1 MTASVADPSERIQ
14 WTLSVTLRREMR
26 ERKGWQFPAWSLAEI
41 APDARQPGL
50 VESNPAEAIHD
61 FCWTGLR
68 LSLQRSNAE
77 TYWYNL
83 TSQTP
88 SLFVICREDP
98 QYGLV
103 PSMISIDQ
111 DESARE
117 QESEGE
123 IFSVP
128 MPRWIIDALERFVM
142 THYRPEPRGGKRRR
156 KPQAAADE

>member
-1 MTASVADPSERIQ
+1 MNTSINAPAERIH
-14 WTLSVTLRREMR
+14 WTLRVTLRRVMK
-26 ERKGWQFPAWSLAEI
+26 ERRGWQFPAWSLSAIE
-41 APDARQPGL
+41 PDDANGGVTEL
-50 VESNPAEAIHD
+50 NPAEGTRD
-61 FCWTGLR
+61 FRWTGLR
-68 LSLQRSNAE
+68 LGLRRSNAE

-103 PSMISIDQ
+103 PSMVSIDQ

-123 IFSVP
+123 IFSMP
-128 MPRWIIDALERFVM
+128 MPAWLIDELEGFVM
-142 THYRPEPRGGKRRR
+142 ANYRPEPRGGKRRR